1 MNSLLQHQ
9 KACVTHLERWRVG
22 ALFMDAGTGKTR
34 AAMEL
39 ISSTSCDKVVW
50 VAPLRTLSNVRAE
63 ISKWGGI
70 DKKKSSVLWY

>member
-1 MNSLLQHQ
+1 
-9 KACVTHLERWRVG
+9 
-22 ALFMDAGTGKTR
+22 MDAGTGKTR

-70 DKKKSSVLWY
+70 DKKKRFCIMVLRALGSPIEFICKYMQR